1 MRKDFKIFAS
11 CDKETFA
18 KADQLQKIFKNHDV
32 KYYLDFLKGS
42 KDRDKSVEE
51 LKMIIELNAKAEQI
65 QSIFQKHDKNFFVEF
80 LKKSK
85 DKDKTVDEIIVLHL
99 QTFQN

>member
-1 MRKDFKIFAS
+1 MV
-11 CDKETFA
+11 A

-32 KYYLDFLKGS
+32 KYYLDFLKQS
-42 KDRDKSVEE
+42 KDKEKNVEE
-51 LKMIIELNAKAEQI
+51 LKKIIELNAKAEQI
-65 QSIFQKHDKNFFVEF
+65 QSIFQNHNKNFFVEF

-85 DKDKTVDEIIVLHL
+85 DKDKTVNEIIELHL